1 MPGFMSKNKKP
12 FFQIKFC
19 IKLAIHKYSA
29 AVSAGSSAT
38 GCYGNKIKVHQNHPD
53 KWLAHQKFLALLF
66 HAPQSQLF
74 VFIILAHFKIAFLF
88 NLARIAFP

>member
-1 MPGFMSKNKKP
+1 MGKDKQS
-12 FFQIKFC
+12 FFQIKLGIEF
-19 IKLAIHKYSA
+19 AIHKDPA

-53 KWLAHQKFLALLF
+53 KRLAHQKFLPILF

-74 VFIILAHFKIAFLF
+74 DFIILAHFKIAFLF